1 MAHNYVWG
9 SQNEMFV
16 LAHMA
21 GVNIASYNTTERQ
34 YHFHNPG
41 VIDTLMTTPGPAYM
55 LNIQVTTSMW
65 YSHRSEHPYIVSFE
79 SFSHNCSLLFS
90 FQTLYSLCLALQN
103 ITSIDNFEE
112 GEAGGGGGLS
122 LHLTKVV

>member
-1 MAHNYVWG
+1 MH
-9 SQNEMFV
+9 
-16 LAHMA
+16 
-21 GVNIASYNTTERQ
+21 
-34 YHFHNPG
+34 
-41 VIDTLMTTPGPAYM
+41 TLMTTPGPAYM

-65 YSHRSEHPYIVSFE
+65 YSHRTEHPCIVSFE

-90 FQTLYSLCLALQN
+90 FQTVCSLCLGLQN

-122 LHLTKVV
+122 LYLTRVV